1 MTRENITLL
10 SGVGGSHAYGMAT
23 EQSDIDRY
31 GVFLAPTSSILGIYP
46 VTETITTT
54 SPDST
59 MHELGKFVRL
69 AIKANPTV
77 LDLLY
82 FEEYEVVHPAGQLL
96 IDNRSMFL
104 SKTIYKS
111 FGGYASDQA
120 RRLKNRGDSF
130 SSDTRNRTAKHAR
143 HCFRLMRQGA
153 ELLQTG
159 TTTLTV
165 PNRNELFELGESPV
179 EQIVERFEEEFAR
192 FDAIETS
199 LPDEPDLD
207 GINAMLLAIRETY
220 G

>member
-1 MTRENITLL
+1 MTDDNITLL
-10 SGVGGSHAYGMAT
+10 SGIGGSHAYGMAT
-23 EQSDIDRY
+23 ENSDIDRY
-31 GVFLAPTSSILGIYP
+31 GVFLAPTRSILGIYP
-46 VTETITTT
+46 VQETITQTA
-54 SPDST
+54 PDVT

-82 FEEYEVVHPAGQLL
+82 LDAYETIHPAGQLL
-96 IDNRSMFL
+96 IDHRSMFL
-104 SKTIYKS
+104 SKIIYRS

-159 TTTLTV
+159 TMSLRVT
-165 PNRNELFELGESPV
+165 NREELFSLGEMPV
-179 EQIVERFEEEFAR
+179 DQIVERFEDEFAR
-192 FDAIETS
+192 FDAVETS
-199 LPDEPDLD
+199 LLDDPDLV
-207 GINAMLLAIRETY
+207 GINRMLLEIRETY